1 MFSMLFML
9 VGIGVRTWIAWRNNV
24 AAMSNELSLVDKVFD
39 RALDK
44 AIWDLDHAELQR
56 DVEILSQVK
65 AIGFVELKVLR
76 AGRSTEVLS
85 GGRAHRDGDSAAPTL
100 HHTLSFEPYPGA
112 TQVLGEL
119 TLVGDDQALWAQL
132 ESELASIVLTQLI
145 QSALLAGVI
154 MAIFNR
160 MVTVHVRRVANHLAS
175 LTPQTLATR
184 LRLDR
189 RSRHRD
195 ELTMLVSGVDDLQSN
210 LLEYLVKQ
218 RQAEQYLAAHRDR
231 LEELVREQ
239 TSELRAAN
247 AQLEELVRIDPL
259 TALANRRHFDEVKQ
273 SEFRRAQRLGH
284 PLSVLLCDID
294 FFKRFNDTY
303 GHAEGDQ
310 CLVRVAETFR
320 RAFARA
326 GELPARIGGEEFAIL
341 LPETDLAAAVAA
353 GRRLQ
358 SLLDQAA
365 IPHADSKVAAHVTLS
380 IGAAQLDAGMDNVDA
395 LLRGADLALYRAK
408 AEGRNRVAA

>member
-1 MFSMLFML
+1 MLFML

-24 AAMSNELSLVDKVFD
+24 EAMSNELSLVDKVFD

-44 AIWDLDHAELQR
+44 AIWDLDHAELER

-65 AIGFVELKVLR
+65 AVGFVELKVLR
-76 AGRSTEVLS
+76 TGRSAEVL
-85 GGRAHRDGDSAAPTL
+85 GRGRAHAGGTTAAPTL
-100 HHTLSFEPYPGA
+100 HQTLSFEPYPGA
-112 TQVLGEL
+112 TQALGEL
-119 TLVGDDQALWAQL
+119 TLAGDDQVLWTQL
-132 ESELASIVLTQLI
+132 ESELASIVVTQLI

-189 RSRHRD
+189 RSQRRD

-218 RQAEQYLAAHRDR
+218 RQAEQDLAAHRDR
-231 LEELVREQ
+231 LEELVQEQ

-247 AQLEELVRIDPL
+247 ARLEELVRIDPL
-259 TALANRRHFDEVKQ
+259 TGLANRRHFDEVKQ
-273 SEFRRAQRLGH
+273 TEFRRAQRLGH

-303 GHAEGDQ
+303 GHAEGDR
-310 CLVRVAETFR
+310 CLAQVAETFR

-341 LPETDLAAAVAA
+341 LPETDLDAAVAA

-358 SLLDQAA
+358 ALLDQVA
-365 IPHADSKVAAHVTLS
+365 IPHVDSKVSTHVTLS

-408 AEGRNRVAA
+408 DEGRNRVAA